1 MKLQQQSRD
10 QVVLPRMSCALL
22 LVLVWLLLL
31 FQLVLWLY
39 HQLRV
44 QAQNLVRTWL
54 QYFSNT
60 FWLQM

>member
-10 QVVLPRMSCALL
+10 QVVLSHMSCALL
-22 LVLVWLLLL
+22 LALVWLLLL

>member
-1 MKLQQQSRD
+1 MKVQQQSRD
-10 QVVLPRMSCALL
+10 QVVLSRMSCALL
-22 LVLVWLLLL
+22 LALVWLLLL

-44 QAQNLVRTWL
+44 QARNLVRTWL